1 MELKVVMIVD
11 DDADD
16 RLFFKEAVQELDAS
30 VSCLEATDGVQ
41 ALKVLKQQHVL
52 PQYLFLDLNMP
63 IMNGIEFL
71 KKISVDPVLKCIP
84 IIVYT
89 TSVSPDDMKV
99 TSELGAR
106 YYLPKTAEIS
116 KLPTKLQFAIN
127 MVDKV
132 AQEAQ

>member
-11 DDADD
+11 DDTDD
-16 RLFFKEAVQELDAS
+16 RLFFREAVQELNAS
-30 VSCLEATDGVQ
+30 VTCLEATDGTN
-41 ALKVLKQQHVL
+41 ALKTLKQQEVL
-52 PQYLFLDLNMP
+52 PQYIFLDLNMP

-71 KKISVDPVLKCIP
+71 RTISVDPVLKSIP
-84 IIVYT
+84 VIVYT
-89 TSVSPDDMKV
+89 TSVSPDDMKI

-106 YYLPKTAEIS
+106 YYLPKTAELS

-132 AQEAQ
+132 AQPQ

>member
-16 RLFFKEAVQELDAS
+16 RLFFKEAVQELNAS
-30 VSCLEATDGVQ
+30 VTCLEATDGAQ
-41 ALKVLKQQHVL
+41 ALKTLKQQQAL

-71 KKISVDPVLKCIP
+71 RNISIDPVLKCIP

-116 KLPTKLQFAIN
+116 KLPAKLQFAIN

-132 AQEAQ
+132 VEEAQ